1 MKSGLKTIILLMAV
15 FAVAVLAAG
24 CSDTTSQQVP
34 AQTPV
39 PAVVSTPQATVEIPA
54 VQEPEWTV
62 WREGSNTLNPL
73 GGYFTYTPS
82 AHGQRFNKLK
92 VEVKANNPITVLF
105 LNDANLKAFNTK
117 MATNTGEYETIAVY
131 YDVRYKVIEEF
142 SDEPLNVVLWNQG
155 NKLVTADINIW
166 YAE

>member
-34 AQTPV
+34 VQTPV